1 MLWLIYTCL
10 YLCCECYFCAF
21 VRYSLCSGACSLWGL
36 FSFVLIYI
44 GLLSCTSGVE
54 IRVLLLCWQLFVCS
68 IVHVITYIRI
78 KSADLAHPRKRSH
91 SFPCEGSGHKTY
103 SKLGICWFKDSWVTW
118 HGWTGLV
125 SQSDTNNLHERIRT
139 YSVFLIGY
147 WNVHSISYLSTIMQ
161 IFI

>member
-1 MLWLIYTCL
+1 MNATFVPLFLILCAL
-10 YLCCECYFCAF
+10 GPAHCEVFFPLCCCP
-21 VRYSLCSGACSLWGL
+21 
-36 FSFVLIYI
+36 LIYI
-44 GLLSCTSGVE
+44 GLLSCTNGVE

-68 IVHVITYIRI
+68 ILHVITYIRI
-78 KSADLAHPRKRSH
+78 KSADLAQPRKRSH
-91 SFPCEGSGHKTY
+91 PFPCEGSGHKTY

-147 WNVHSISYLSTIMQ
+147 WNAHSISYLSTIMQ